1 MYIKIYYII
10 YYIFRMSLDI
20 NKLLNALENDDNAS
34 IMEIDYAK
42 KASIKND
49 I

>member
-1 MYIKIYYII
+1 
-10 YYIFRMSLDI
+10 MSLDI

-42 KASIKND
+42 MASIKND
-49 I
+49 ILQVCCRTSVKK